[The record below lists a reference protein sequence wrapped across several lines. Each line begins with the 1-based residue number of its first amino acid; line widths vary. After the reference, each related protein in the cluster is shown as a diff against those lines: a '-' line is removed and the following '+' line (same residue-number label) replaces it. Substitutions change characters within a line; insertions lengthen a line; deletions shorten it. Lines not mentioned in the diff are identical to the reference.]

1 MKMKKS
7 FLDELKEHKEKT
19 DSRRRGVVA
28 VLARREEI
36 EQGLEAGFTLN
47 DIYTVLSDKGQMPV
61 SYSAFVKLVR
71 KYIKGKEKS
80 KTKMPKGAREA
91 LKKDEEKKPRPFNP
105 DNHDPEKLW

>member
-1 MKMKKS
+1 MKKS

-47 DIYTVLSDKGQMPV
+47 DIHTVLTDKGQMPIT
-61 SYSAFVKLVR
+61 YSAFVKLVR
-71 KYIKGKEKS
+71 KYIKDKEKL
-80 KTKMPKGAREA
+80 KTEKPKGSTETKETTD
-91 LKKDEEKKPRPFNP
+91 KKKSHIFNP
-105 DNHDPEKLW
+105 DDYDKKDLF